1 MPSIE
6 SVIQSGVGNPWLLL
20 PLALLLGALHA
31 LEPGHS
37 KSMMTAF
44 IVAVNGTTRQAVL
57 LGLAATVGH
66 TIVVWVLALI
76 AWRIG
81 DSGVLEKAEPW
92 LLLIGGA
99 LLVLLSWSIIARL
112 APAMRQYASGS
123 GGHGHAHGHS
133 HGTHDHSHSHGHG
146 DGGHGHSHGAHS
158 HGHAH
163 DHGLRPAA
171 HTHGADR
178 PHAHSHDGAHA
189 HHHAHPPMDDDAHA
203 AYHAAEVQNRFA
215 GRSGVTDRE
224 VAWFGFTGGLL
235 PCPAAFAVLL
245 ACLHQKAYG
254 LGVVMVAAFSIG
266 LAAMLVAIGVAAA
279 WGTGALTS
287 RVSGFSRF
295 ASWAPYV
302 SAAIVLVIGL
312 VTMAQGLASL
322 I

>member
-6 SVIQSGVGNPWLLL
+6 NIIQTGIGNPWLML

-37 KSMMTAF
+37 KSMMAAF
-44 IVAVNGTTRQAVL
+44 IVAVQGTTRQAVL

-66 TIVVWVLALI
+66 TAIVWALALL

-81 DSGVLEKAEPW
+81 DKSVLEKAEPW

-99 LLVLLSWSIIARL
+99 LLIWLAWRILSRL
-112 APAMRQYASGS
+112 GPMVRTHALAQ
-123 GGHGHAHGHS
+123 GHVGNHHDHGPHDHG
-133 HGTHDHSHSHGHG
+133 HGTH
-146 DGGHGHSHGAHS
+146 AHS
-158 HGHAH
+158 HGHSAAHNQAQLKDQSHGHAKGGHGDHGHDHPPHH
-163 DHGLRPAA
+163 DHG
-171 HTHGADR
+171 
-178 PHAHSHDGAHA
+178 
-189 HHHAHPPMDDDAHA
+189 PMDDDAHA
-203 AYHAAEVQNRFA
+203 AHHAAEIKTRFA
-215 GRSGVTDRE
+215 GRTGVTDRE
-224 VAWFGFTGGLL
+224 VLWFGFTGGLL

-279 WGTGALTS
+279 WGASALTS

-295 ASWAPYV
+295 VNWAPYA
-302 SAAIVLVIGL
+302 SAGIVLVIGL
-312 VTMAQGLASL
+312 VTMVQGLAL
-322 I
+322 IM